1 MEVIYATR
9 AKEDRT
15 YWEQHNTKITEKI
28 DRLIADIQIHPFTG
42 LGKPEALKFEKA
54 GYWSRRIN
62 QEHRLVYKV
71 AEGRLYI
78 AQCRYHYEK

>member
-9 AKEDRT
+9 AKEDKE
-15 YWEQHNTKITEKI
+15 YWQKNDVKILKRI
-28 DRLIADIQIHPFTG
+28 DKLIADIQSHPFTG
-42 LGKPEALKFEKA
+42 IGKPELLRFEKT

-71 AEGRLYI
+71 ANKKIYV
-78 AQCRYHYEK
+78 AQCRYHY